1 MTGREDR
8 RIAKVIQAFHRRRL
22 ENMQFRVWAFG
33 YHLDKN
39 KPLCWY
45 EARLPLVELAD
56 ELKRLYLAGFAQQW
70 VEASDEARNL
80 LFSTLKQVWFKRP
93 KEVKGDMSAIQLAF
107 SNQTESAFYQGL
119 RAFAE
124 ALQTDSHWQDAQQKL
139 NQEWH
144 THLAQQALA
153 LFDQWA
159 AAGEWEY
166 ENPKRLADA
175 YHVLRGT
182 LYGRAFKSKLGL
194 APPPDPD
201 SKSHKGQ
208 KRKRS

>member
-1 MTGREDR
+1 MDDMTAR
-8 RIAKVIQAFHRRRL
+8 
-22 ENMQFRVWAFG
+22 
-33 YHLDKN
+33 
-39 KPLCWY
+39 CWY
-45 EARLPLVELAD
+45 ETRLPLFEIAD
-56 ELKRLYLAGFAQQW
+56 ELKRSYLAGFAQQW
-70 VEASDEARNL
+70 VEASDEARSL
-80 LFSTLKQVWFKRP
+80 LFSALKQAWFKRP
-93 KEVKGDMSAIQLAF
+93 KDVKGDMSAIQLAF

-124 ALQTDSHWQDAQQKL
+124 ALQTDCDLRDVQQKI

-144 THLAQQALA
+144 TYLVQQALA

-175 YHVLRGT
+175 HHFLHGM
-182 LYGRAFKSKLGL
+182 LYGRTFKSKLGL

-201 SKSHKGQ
+201 SKSRKGQ
-208 KRKRS
+208 KRKKP